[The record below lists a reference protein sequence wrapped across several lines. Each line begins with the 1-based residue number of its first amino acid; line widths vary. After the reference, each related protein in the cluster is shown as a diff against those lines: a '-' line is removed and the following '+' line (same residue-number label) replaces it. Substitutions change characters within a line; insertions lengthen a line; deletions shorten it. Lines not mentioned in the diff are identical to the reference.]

1 MQPKEINNKDVILI
15 THGDVD
21 GMVCAAQI
29 LRREKSNM
37 ELVFSNAKFIHSK
50 LYSVLQNN
58 IPKRIY
64 ITDIPASI
72 EVEQSLNILFSKGS
86 EVFWIDHHP
95 WPEGVYDR
103 IVKLCT
109 EVVYKKGLEYPA
121 GALVGQWLKKEDPYY
136 EQVGNICYA
145 YEKGTDWERNWFRL
159 LASYIGKSEREVLER
174 LAYNQDFTQTDLD
187 RIEQQKESEQISEDI
202 LFKQPETV
210 TVKSG
215 KEMAIYD
222 TSQMKGVYLGQKV
235 FQHHNVDFCLTRIS
249 EKKWWLA
256 SNPTSKH
263 SMKALLGKHQLD
275 NMTITIAG
283 RENELLSIE
292 NVKNIDSIEP
302 HKLIISWLC
311 DRL

>member
-159 LASYIGKSEREVLER
+159 LASYVGKSEREVLER
-174 LAYNQDFTQTDLD
+174 LAYNQDFTLTDLD
-187 RIEQQKESEQISEDI
+187 RIELQKESEQISEDI
-202 LFKQPETV
+202 LFIQP
-210 TVKSG
+210 
-215 KEMAIYD
+215 
-222 TSQMKGVYLGQKV
+222 
-235 FQHHNVDFCLTRIS
+235 
-249 EKKWWLA
+249 
-256 SNPTSKH
+256 
-263 SMKALLGKHQLD
+263 
-275 NMTITIAG
+275 
-283 RENELLSIE
+283 
-292 NVKNIDSIEP
+292 
-302 HKLIISWLC
+302 
-311 DRL
+311 